1 VVSEAGNDTGFIEL
15 PDLPEGRM
23 VELPGRGTT
32 FIRDLPAAK
41 TDAPTIIL
49 LHGWTVTS
57 DLNFHLIYRR
67 LSARTGARIIAMDQ
81 RGHGRGVRPKALF
94 KLDECADD
102 VSALIDELKLQHVIV
117 LGYSMGGAIAQ
128 WLAKRHPEAITGAI
142 FCATT
147 CHFGPE
153 QKTFGV
159 WDLVMPAFATGLT
172 IMPSALRQAALSR
185 VAMVRKGEGYP
196 TWMREEAGR
205 SDPAMIVQA
214 GIVIGK
220 FDARPWLNRL
230 TMPTAVVKTIQD
242 TTVSPRR
249 QQVLIDGLPNVSVHE
264 CDADHRA
271 AVSEPELFVDAVV
284 AAVASITHRLQC
296 KEPLT

>member
-1 VVSEAGNDTGFIEL
+1 VRDADDGANATGFTDS
-15 PDLPEGRM
+15 PNLPEGRV

-32 FIRDLPAAK
+32 FIRDLPATK
-41 TDAPTIIL
+41 VGAPTIIL

-57 DLNFHLIYRR
+57 DLNFHLVYD
-67 LSARTGARIIAMDQ
+67 LLANRTGARIIAMDQ
-81 RGHGRGVRPKALF
+81 RGHGRGVRPRTLF

-102 VSALIDELKLQHVIV
+102 VSALIDELKLQNVIV

-128 WLAKRHPEAITGAI
+128 WIAKRHPEKIVGAI

-159 WDLVMPAFATGLT
+159 WDIMMPAFATGLT
-172 IMPSALRQAALSR
+172 IMPSSLRQAALSR
-185 VAMVRKGEGYP
+185 VAMVRRSDNFP

-205 SDPAMIVQA
+205 SDPAMVVQA

-220 FDARPWLNRL
+220 FDARPWLPRL
-230 TMPTAVVKTIQD
+230 TMPTAVVKTMQD
-242 TTVSPRR
+242 TTVPPRR

-271 AVSEPELFVDAVV
+271 AVSEPELFVSCVVDAVNSV
-284 AAVASITHRLQC
+284 LSRQNTSS
-296 KEPLT
+296 K

>member
-1 VVSEAGNDTGFIEL
+1 VNDANANATGFPDS
-15 PDLPEGRM
+15 PDLPDGRI
-23 VELPGRGTT
+23 VELPGRGAT
-32 FIRDLPAAK
+32 FIRDLPATKA
-41 TDAPTIIL
+41 DAPTIIL

-57 DLNFHLIYRR
+57 DLNFHRIYRP
-67 LSARTGARIIAMDQ
+67 LAKQTGARIIAMDQ
-81 RGHGRGVRPKALF
+81 RGHGRGVRPKTLF

-102 VSALIDELKLQHVIV
+102 VSALIDELQLTNVIV

-128 WLAKRHPEAITGAI
+128 WLAKRHPDKIAGAI

-153 QKTFGV
+153 EKTFGI
-159 WDLVMPAFATGLT
+159 WDIVMPAFATGLT

-185 VAMVRKGEGYP
+185 VAMVRRGDEYP

-220 FDARPWLNRL
+220 FDARPWLDRL
-230 TMPTAVVKTIQD
+230 TMPAAVVKTIKD
-242 TTVSPRR
+242 TTVSIRR

-271 AVSEPELFVDAVV
+271 AVSEPDRFVNSVV
-284 AAVASITHRLQC
+284 AAVNSIRQRLG
-296 KEPLT
+296 